1 MKRCQTIFA
10 GPTRSSSIFHATSRS
25 GASAVKTIRRSEKI
39 RQQQVGEKRAARLA
53 LDPSS
58 AYHNGMQTLGW
69 TLVFTAASLE
79 HLAEREIDA
88 DDVADA
94 VFGRHGLAR
103 IRRGGRG
110 RGTRWFVVAPL
121 AHGEFLTCVLRAAE
135 PRDLDEEGVFVV
147 PPMSEAGARPVFDA
161 SMRLCVSARV
171 SAPDEV
177 RSYRAWRQS
186 KGVRR

>member
-1 MKRCQTIFA
+1 M
-10 GPTRSSSIFHATSRS
+10 
-25 GASAVKTIRRSEKI
+25 
-39 RQQQVGEKRAARLA
+39 QV
-53 LDPSS
+53 
-58 AYHNGMQTLGW
+58 LGW

-79 HLAEREIDA
+79 HLAERDVDA

-94 VFGRHGLAR
+94 VFGRYGLAR

-110 RGTRWFVVAPL
+110 ARTRWFVVSPL

-135 PRDLDEEGVFVV
+135 PRDLDEEGVFLV
-147 PPMSEAGARPVFDA
+147 PHASKGEQLEFDF

-177 RSYRAWRQS
+177 RSYRQWRRS
-186 KGVRR
+186 KGGRR